1 MLWLLVLAADRA
13 VQAFGSDHVEW
24 DGRAGKQ
31 NSLMAEYSSLLAES
45 VLRHKA
51 WFAEHTARV
60 ETAAGEQ
67 GQVRI
72 HRQHEP

>member
-1 MLWLLVLAADRA
+1 MLWLLILATDRRRA
-13 VQAFGSDHVEW
+13 VQAFGSDHDEW

-51 WFAEHTARV
+51 WFAEHTARI
-60 ETAAGEQ
+60 ETALASK
-67 GQVRI
+67 VKSDSS
-72 HRQHEP
+72 PT